1 MSVMNDRR
9 YPKHPIP
16 GVGVIVVGPQGVL
29 LARRDKS
36 PGEGLWSIL
45 GGGVELGETQEA
57 SAVREVQEETGIN
70 CEIVEFVNTA
80 DLITRDKS
88 GEVEFHFLL
97 NHFLARAVSG
107 DPRPET
113 DDGEVGWFH
122 PDNLPED
129 MADPRIVELILSV
142 REKIIGM
149 MNTR

>member
-1 MSVMNDRR
+1 MSAMNDRR

-36 PGEGLWSIL
+36 PGEGLWSIP
-45 GGGVELGETQEA
+45 GGCVELGETQET
-57 SAVREVQEETGIN
+57 SAVREVEEETGVE
-70 CEIVEFVNTA
+70 CEIIEFVNTA

-97 NHFLARAVSG
+97 NHFLARALSE
-107 DPRPET
+107 DTRPET

-122 PDNLPED
+122 PDNLPGD
-129 MADPRIVELILSV
+129 IADRRIVD
-142 REKIIGM
+142 R
-149 MNTR
+149 